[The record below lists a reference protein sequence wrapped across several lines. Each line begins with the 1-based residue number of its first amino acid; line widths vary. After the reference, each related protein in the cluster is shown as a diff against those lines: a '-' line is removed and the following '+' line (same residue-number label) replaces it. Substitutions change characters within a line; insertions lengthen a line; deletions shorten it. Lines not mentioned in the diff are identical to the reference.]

1 MEPSTED
8 GPGLWHSLQRLGRTA
23 LGIAENRAE
32 LLVVE
37 LEEERWRVM
46 DALLLVAGATVLA
59 LMTFIAGTFAL
70 VLFFP
75 AEHRLVVLSVVTG
88 LYLLATLA
96 VLLKLRSRLKHWRS
110 FSATLA
116 ELKKDKA
123 CLDEKP

>member
-8 GPGLWHSLQRLGRTA
+8 APGLWLSLQRLGRTA
-23 LGIAENRAE
+23 LGIAHNRVE

-37 LEEERWRVM
+37 LEEERWRVV
-46 DALLLVAGATVLA
+46 DALLLVASATVLV
-59 LMTFIAGTFAL
+59 LMTLIAGTFAL
-70 VLFFP
+70 VLVFP
-75 AEHRLVVLSVVTG
+75 TEHRLTVLAIVAA

-96 VLLKLRSRLKHWRS
+96 VLLKLRNRLKNWRS

>member
-1 MEPSTED
+1 MEPSNED
-8 GPGLWHSLQRLGRTA
+8 APGLWLSLQRLGRTA
-23 LGIAENRAE
+23 LGIAQNRVE

-37 LEEERWRVM
+37 LEEERWRVV
-46 DALLLVAGATVLA
+46 DALLLVAGAIVLA

-75 AEHRLVVLSVVTG
+75 AEQRPVVLAVVAG
-88 LYLLATLA
+88 LYLLATVA
-96 VLLKLRSRLKHWRS
+96 VLLKLRDRLKNWRS